1 MSFKKLILL
10 ILISLCLFL
19 IVIYSD
25 FINNLHQYISYSFY
39 PNERKHS
46 I

>member
-19 IVIYSD
+19 IVTYSD